1 MIETENYL
9 SKTSY
14 QLEKFAELIAT
25 LNMISNWMVLPLYFL
40 FWIADIVYFP
50 DLKWQFLALRA
61 IVIPTCYL
69 VQKRIKKTQTFLK
82 AESLALFFIFILA
95 LIINCMIFLIRD
107 ASTPYYAGLNLV
119 ALGSLTFIPWSN
131 IFFVLAIGS
140 IYLPYWVF
148 NLAFLTNSENYKFLF
163 VHTFFIVGTV
173 VISFVIRKFHENLRG
188 KEFESRLKL
197 NDEITNRDVVITTK
211 TNEALRLATL
221 STQFSP
227 QVVDAIRNN
236 KLSLN
241 ENIHRS
247 NICAIFIDI
256 VNSTDRVARV
266 DKDKVHRTISTFVD
280 DSIKIL
286 LKYDITIDKFL
297 GDGLLAFSNDPIA
310 HSDFMNRTV
319 LAALEIRRQV
329 KSRQSFYEDN
339 WMAPLEIR
347 IGIAS
352 GFANVGFYGN
362 EKYFKSYT
370 AIGPVINL
378 ASRLCNTAL
387 SNQIVCSSEVLE
399 KIDKNEFQIKSL
411 GKVTLKGFEA
421 DTIKAFEINSVA
433 EQSSEDLADIECT
446 ICSTGL
452 LYLDTDANGHYILK
466 CRNCGAIKDQ
476 TTSALRKKV
485 A

>member
-1 MIETENYL
+1 M
-9 SKTSY
+9 
-14 QLEKFAELIAT
+14 
-25 LNMISNWMVLPLYFL
+25 
-40 FWIADIVYFP
+40 
-50 DLKWQFLALRA
+50 
-61 IVIPTCYL
+61 
-69 VQKRIKKTQTFLK
+69 
-82 AESLALFFIFILA
+82 
-95 LIINCMIFLIRD
+95 
-107 ASTPYYAGLNLV
+107 
-119 ALGSLTFIPWSN
+119 
-131 IFFVLAIGS
+131 
-140 IYLPYWVF
+140 
-148 NLAFLTNSENYKFLF
+148 
-163 VHTFFIVGTV
+163 
-173 VISFVIRKFHENLRG
+173 
-188 KEFESRLKL
+188 
-197 NDEITNRDVVITTK
+197 
-211 TNEALRLATL
+211 
-221 STQFSP
+221 
-227 QVVDAIRNN
+227 
-236 KLSLN
+236 
-241 ENIHRS
+241 
-247 NICAIFIDI
+247 DI

-310 HSDFMNRTV
+310 HTDFMNRTV

-329 KSRQSFYEDN
+329 KSRQNFYEDN

-433 EQSSEDLADIECT
+433 EQTSENLADIECT
-446 ICSTGL
+446 VCSTGL

-476 TTSALRKKV
+476 TTSSLRKKV